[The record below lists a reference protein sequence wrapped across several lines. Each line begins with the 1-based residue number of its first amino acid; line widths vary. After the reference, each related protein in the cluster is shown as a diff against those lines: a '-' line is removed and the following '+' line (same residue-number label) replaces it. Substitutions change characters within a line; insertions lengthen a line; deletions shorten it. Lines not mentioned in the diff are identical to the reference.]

1 VKRLSWHLDKQ
12 DSQVSNLRAVA
23 RQGDSRIDTL
33 RDQLGRSQSEL
44 ESVSARFT
52 EVAAAIPDDI
62 GFLGDRLSAILN
74 AASLEAEE
82 IKGEARRFA
91 EIVRANAEE
100 GAAGILAE
108 AQREYQLA
116 STLREDVEAE
126 SEQARADIARLRE
139 QAAADAAEILAE
151 AKDHAEAALVH
162 VQHQVD
168 AQVAAAK
175 TKLDE
180 LNGVRAKVIAQL
192 KDFYDTFNTLDRP
205 WGEVDGAGAI
215 SLPPTSSDRST
226 HGAHS
231 VRDADGAHQ
240 PLGDVG

>member
-1 VKRLSWHLDKQ
+1 MKRLSWHLEKE
-12 DSQVSNLRAVA
+12 DSQLSDLRALA

-33 RDQLGRSQSEL
+33 RDQLGRSHAEL

-62 GFLGDRLSAILN
+62 GFLGDRLAAILN

-91 EIVRANAEE
+91 ETVRVNAEE
-100 GAAGILAE
+100 GAAEILAD
-108 AQREYQLA
+108 AQRQYQSA
-116 STLREDVEAE
+116 TTMRDEVEAE
-126 SEQARADIARLRE
+126 CEQARADIALLRE
-139 QAAADAAEILAE
+139 QAAADAAEILVE
-151 AKDHAEAALVH
+151 AKDQAEAALIR
-162 VQHQVD
+162 VQRQVD

-175 TKLDE
+175 AKLDE

-205 WGEVDGAGAI
+205 WGEDDPVRTISPSSDRRSAYGAHSARDVDGAHE
-215 SLPPTSSDRST
+215 L
-226 HGAHS
+226 
-231 VRDADGAHQ
+231 
-240 PLGDVG
+240 LGDVG